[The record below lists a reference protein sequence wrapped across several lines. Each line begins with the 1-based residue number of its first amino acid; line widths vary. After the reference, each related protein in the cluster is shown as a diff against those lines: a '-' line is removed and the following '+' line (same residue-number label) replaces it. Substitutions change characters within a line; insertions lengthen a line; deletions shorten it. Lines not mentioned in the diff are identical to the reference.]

1 MKKSMYKTKEEMPLF
16 LTVMDVANL
25 LGISRASAY
34 ELVRQ
39 ENFPKLKIVQGRTII
54 PRDRLLEWLDEQT
67 RYDRIQPAKYRVENK
82 QEKEYALRKQRYSVH
97 NSWQRQLFQG
107 IQRFLTP
114 QKSVGCR
121 KGYCVNLCVAESEK
135 SSFIRKNSGLCYALR
150 KYFKEKHLKNLSKKL
165 FWLIE
170 NFQQKTLDIF
180 SNVWYVVVAK
190 NKNEGGK

>member
-67 RYDRIQPAKYRVENK
+67 RYDSI
-82 QEKEYALRKQRYSVH
+82 
-97 NSWQRQLFQG
+97 
-107 IQRFLTP
+107 
-114 QKSVGCR
+114 
-121 KGYCVNLCVAESEK
+121 
-135 SSFIRKNSGLCYALR
+135 
-150 KYFKEKHLKNLSKKL
+150 
-165 FWLIE
+165 
-170 NFQQKTLDIF
+170 
-180 SNVWYVVVAK
+180 
-190 NKNEGGK
+190 